1 MRLISAGIFLK
12 AGLDFAEGI
21 GLVLE
26 KTWAE
31 WLTIG
36 LTASFLPWEI
46 FEIAKHFTWLKVGFT
61 LLNILVLVYL
71 VWVQRLRLRTHQRDH

>member
-1 MRLISAGIFLK
+1 M
-12 AGLDFAEGI
+12 
-21 GLVLE
+21 E

-46 FEIAKHFTWLKVGFT
+46 FDSPGTSPG
-61 LLNILVLVYL
+61 
-71 VWVQRLRLRTHQRDH
+71 